1 MPTLSPNDRL
11 SLCRFIFSD
20 GRACRSPRTAAD
32 PHFCFYHA
40 QKEAESQAVAKL
52 AEDLTRIFSGGY
64 VSAGDLSA
72 ALSRLIPAVL
82 LGHIKPRAARTIAYM
97 LQTFV
102 QTVRLSQH
110 EVIQTFGAK
119 TWRKA
124 VVQSLRPNRGDVPPP
139 APDPETNSA
148 PRAANKIVAALEN
161 LAAKTA
167 AAGTANRS
175 GNSQANAA
183 TNGRAKTEANT
194 VDVDHETQANT
205 VAADL
210 QTLANTV
217 ARGSKRRA
225 NLVAA
230 SRETRA
236 NPVVAGLQTRASSA
250 TNGRL
255 RTTSLPQSP
264 ALQAS

>member
-32 PHFCFYHA
+32 PQFCFYHA
-40 QKEAESQAVAKL
+40 QKEAQSQAVAKL

-72 ALSRLIPAVL
+72 ALSHLIPAVL

-102 QTVRLSQH
+102 QTVRLSEH
-110 EVIQTFGAK
+110 EAIQAFGAK

-148 PRAANKIVAALEN
+148 PHPAANGN
-161 LAAKTA
+161 AKTRA
-167 AAGTANRS
+167 NSLAVDFQTRSNTEAAGR
-175 GNSQANAA
+175 
-183 TNGRAKTEANT
+183 
-194 VDVDHETQANT
+194 ETQANT
-205 VAADL
+205 
-210 QTLANTV
+210 
-217 ARGSKRRA
+217 
-225 NLVAA
+225 
-230 SRETRA
+230 
-236 NPVVAGLQTRASSA
+236 VVAGLQTRASSSR
-250 TNGRL
+250 NNLPRSS
-255 RTTSLPQSP
+255 RPPQSP
-264 ALQAS
+264 AAQTS

>member
-20 GRACRSPRTAAD
+20 GRACRSARTAAD
-32 PHFCFYHA
+32 PQFCFYHA
-40 QKEAESQAVAKL
+40 QKEAQSQAVAKL

-148 PRAANKIVAALEN
+148 PHPANKIVAALEN

-167 AAGTANRS
+167 APASANRS
-175 GNSQANAA
+175 AISPRSGAANDS
-183 TNGRAKTEANT
+183 AKTRANT
-194 VDVDHETQANT
+194 VVVGHETRSNT
-205 VAADL
+205 IAADL
-210 QTLANTV
+210 QTP
-217 ARGSKRRA
+217 
-225 NLVAA
+225 
-230 SRETRA
+230 A
-236 NPVVAGLQTRASSA
+236 NPVAR
-250 TNGRL
+250 RL
-255 RTTSLPQSP
+255 
-264 ALQAS
+264 